1 MTNKIYNQ
9 LNKKSLRKEL
19 RSNAPAP
26 EKILWN
32 KIRCNQL
39 GIKFRRQ
46 YGIGRYIADFYSPQI
61 KLLIELDGDSH
72 YQEGSQE
79 YDAVRDQFMHSLGIV
94 VLRFRNDEV
103 MRELNA
109 VIGKIVDVIEDLS
122 PLPSPPLGK
131 GRG

>member
-1 MTNKIYNQ
+1 
-9 LNKKSLRKEL
+9 
-19 RSNAPAP
+19 
-26 EKILWN
+26 
-32 KIRCNQL
+32 
-39 GIKFRRQ
+39 
-46 YGIGRYIADFYSPQI
+46 
-61 KLLIELDGDSH
+61 LLIELDGDSH
-72 YQEGSQE
+72 YQEDSQE

-103 MRELNA
+103 MQELNA

>member
-9 LNKKSLRKEL
+9 LNKKSLRQEL

-32 KIRCNQL
+32 KIRSNQL
-39 GIKFRRQ
+39 GVKFRRQ

-61 KLLIELDGDSH
+61 KLAIELDGDSH
-72 YQEGSQE
+72 YQDGSQE

-109 VIGKIVDVIEDLS
+109 VIEKIVDVIEKRS
-122 PLPSPPLGK
+122 PHPNPPLGK